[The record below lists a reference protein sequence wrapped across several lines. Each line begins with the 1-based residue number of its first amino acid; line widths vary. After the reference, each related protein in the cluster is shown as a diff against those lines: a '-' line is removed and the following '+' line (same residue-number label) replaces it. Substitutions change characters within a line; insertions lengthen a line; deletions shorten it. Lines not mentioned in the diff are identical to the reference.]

1 MHTIH
6 TPWKEQ
12 IALIFRLRPYTYITE
27 TSEQACEIWIWT
39 VFDYRGCFS
48 IPCISCSLHEAASVS
63 SYKGY
68 VFSIVP
74 LIQLSGEVLTMV
86 YTKGNIEA
94 GMVEF
99 DISTKK
105 YKSVTAVERADKSY
119 FIILIPKSTTIS
131 DSAIAQLESS
141 KT

>member
-1 MHTIH
+1 VKFEFEQFSTI
-6 TPWKEQ
+6 EDVFLYLVSV
-12 IALIFRLRPYTYITE
+12 APYMK
-27 TSEQACEIWIWT
+27 QLL
-39 VFDYRGCFS
+39 
-48 IPCISCSLHEAASVS
+48 PVS

-74 LIQLSGEVLTMV
+74 LNQLSGEALMMV
-86 YTKGNIEA
+86 YTKGSIEA

-105 YKSVTAVERADKSY
+105 YKSVTALERSDKSY
-119 FIILIPKSTTIS
+119 FIILIQKSTTIS

-141 KT
+141 KA